1 MNYINVNDAY
11 NISKVLTEKGNIYGL
26 SSSTTDSHLMKN
38 SEWGAVAY
46 LAQSS
51 YGNNGTEPY
60 INNIN
65 LNSGSNQRT
74 DDIAGGTGVDSVY
87 AVTGVTTGSI
97 SAGAAGSTIGNIN
110 STTGNTAN
118 SGVYTWD
125 QEDGQ
130 KSSSTLNMYGVF
142 DMSGGVWERTAGYI
156 SNGNWN
162 LNGYGSSFTKDKV
175 STKYATVYPRDA
187 SQDDSSKSYDTS
199 TTEKSNQV
207 YATLSTANYKTNKY
221 IYGDAIR
228 ETSTSGTGSTSWN
241 GDYSYFPAL
250 NGPFTV
256 RGGYLWDGSD
266 AGLFCFHRTNG
277 NSNYNN
283 GFRPV
288 LVALRYTKIYKEIYL
303 GREMFKDI
311 SAG

>member
-11 NISKVLTEKGNIYGL
+11 NVSKVLTEKGNIYGL

-60 INNIN
+60 VNNVT
-65 LNSGSNQRT
+65 LNGGSRQRT

-175 STKYATVYPRDA
+175 STKYATVYPHNTDDKDNTSKTIDQL
-187 SQDDSSKSYDTS
+187 SQ
-199 TTEKSNQV
+199 
-207 YATLSTANYKTNKY
+207 ANYEQNKY

-241 GDYSYFPAL
+241 GDYSFFPAL
-250 NGPFTV
+250 YAPFTV
-256 RGGYLWDGSD
+256 RGGNLWDGSG
-266 AGLFCFHRTNG
+266 AGLFHFYRAGG
-277 NSNYNN
+277 NSVYSF

-288 LVALRYTKIYKEIYL
+288 LVAL
-303 GREMFKDI
+303 
-311 SAG
+311 

>member
-26 SSSTTDSHLMKN
+26 SSATTDSHLMKN

-60 INNIN
+60 VNNVN
-65 LNSGSNQRT
+65 LNSGNKTRT
-74 DDIAGGTGVDSVY
+74 DDIAGGTGVYSVY
-87 AVTGVTTGSI
+87 AVTGVTRSGGDGKTP
-97 SAGAAGSTIGNIN
+97 TIENIN
-110 STTGNTAN
+110 STTGSNTASN
-118 SGVYTWD
+118 GVYTWD
-125 QEDGQ
+125 QENGQ

-142 DMSGGVWERTAGYI
+142 DMSGGVWERTAGYTA
-156 SNGNWN
+156 NGNWN
-162 LNGYGSSFTKDKV
+162 LVGYGASLTDSRQRTT
-175 STKYATVYPRDA
+175 STKYVTVYPHNADDKDNTSKTIDQL
-187 SQDDSSKSYDTS
+187 SQ
-199 TTEKSNQV
+199 
-207 YATLSTANYKTNKY
+207 ANYEQNKY

-250 NGPFTV
+250 YAPFAI
-256 RGGYLWDGSD
+256 RGGSLWDGSL
-266 AGLFCFHRTNG
+266 AGLFCFGCADG
-277 NSNYNN
+277 NSNYHI

-288 LVALRYTKIYKEIYL
+288 LVAL
-303 GREMFKDI
+303 
-311 SAG
+311 